1 MTIVK
6 HKRKLSD
13 KAALTAWEA
22 GEPFTVVKSD
32 TLPKG
37 AAIVKGDVS
46 NVVYS
51 CAPLWQAFLVG
62 YRLD

>member
-1 MTIVK
+1 VTIVK
-6 HKRKLSD
+6 HNRKLTD

-22 GEPFTVVKSD
+22 GEAFIVVKSD

-37 AAIVKGDVS
+37 AVIMKGDVS
-46 NVVYS
+46 NVIYS